1 MALNDEVR
9 EQRKL
14 LKGKGPGA
22 YFQYF
27 WDYYRWPTVGVI
39 GGVILVGSLVFN
51 FLTHKPEAVHAVLLN
66 CESPDLEAGMQLES
80 EFAEAASIDTR
91 RETVSIET
99 SYDLT
104 TGSILGQYDM
114 ATQVKMM
121 ALTGSGELDLLV
133 ADAYHFDEYISGAGL
148 LDLREIFS
156 DEEFKQLEEDGL
168 VWYYDASLIYIEGET
183 MPSNEFI
190 PAEEGAAFEDP
201 ETFTLPDPALMEEPV
216 PAGIIM
222 TGRPVF
228 DRWQLFT
235 DTVVAA
241 GFPTASKRLENAR
254 KLLDFLM
261 NEQGGAKEDPA

>member
-39 GGVILVGSLVFN
+39 GGIILVGSLVFN
-51 FLTHKPEAVHAVLLN
+51 FVMAKPDALHAVLLN
-66 CESPDLEAGMQLES
+66 CESPDLEAGMKLES

-91 RETVSIET
+91 REAVSIET
-99 SYDLT
+99 GYNMT
-104 TGSILGQYDM
+104 TGSMLGQYDM

-121 ALTGSGELDLLV
+121 ALTGAGDLDLLV
-133 ADAYHFDEYISGAGL
+133 ADAYHFDEYITGGGL
-148 LDLREIFS
+148 LDLREVL
-156 DEEFKQLEEDGL
+156 DEAQVEQLEKEGL
-168 VWYYDASLIYIEGET
+168 IWYYDPSLIRVEGET

-190 PAEEGAAFEDP
+190 SAEEGAAFENP
-201 ETFTLPDPALMEEPV
+201 ETFTLPDPGQMEEPV
-216 PAGIIM
+216 PAGIIL

-228 DRWQLFT
+228 ERFWMYT

-241 GFPTASKRLENAR
+241 GFPNGSKRLENAR
-254 KLLDFLM
+254 KLLDYLM
-261 NEQGGAKEDPA
+261 SEEAGKEKDPV